1 MDDERV
7 AEVDERVAEV
17 DERVAEVD
25 KPLAERKT
33 LIELLREA
41 NWRGPLDDGVD
52 WHAADYYRERD
63 EERGWA

>member
-7 AEVDERVAEV
+7 AEVDKPLAERK
-17 DERVAEVD
+17 RVAEVD